1 MKNKKSILKYKKQR
15 NKITKTAKR
24 NTNKQSFKQK
34 WKNQIFYA
42 NKKVFKLRFNKHIIW
57 WYNNNNQ
64 QKIYK
69 K

>member
-24 NTNKQSFKQK
+24 KTNKQRFKQK

-42 NKKVFKLRFNKHIIW
+42 NKKVFKLRFNKHII
-57 WYNNNNQ
+57 
-64 QKIYK
+64 
-69 K
+69 